1 MNNPTPEFHSQPP
14 LIDFTF
20 AGSGGFKR
28 RIGRCIDSVA
38 NVLIRHHRINESHEA
53 LRSLPVDDGNFF
65 QRGLKVLNI
74 RYQVK
79 PEDVQRIPTSGPL
92 IIVANHPFGGVD
104 GIVLG
109 AVIAEVRTDAKLMVN
124 YLLAR
129 IDGFAPHI
137 INVDPFGSKS
147 ATHGNLA
154 PMRQCFSW
162 LRGGGCLGV
171 FPSGTVSH
179 WNWRKR
185 RVTDPQWSEHIASL
199 ALKTRATVVPVFFE
213 GRNNALFQLAG
224 ILHPLLRT
232 ILLPRQMLAMNGKI
246 IKLRVGNPIG
256 PSKLERFASPREG
269 IDFLRLKTYIQQNR
283 EVAEKVSFRFS
294 RPFRKVQPAAIAD
307 PIDRDLLAREVT
319 QLTEAHEFARYNE
332 LSVIIARAKEI
343 PLLLKEIGRLRE
355 ITFRAVGEGTNLSRD
370 LDRFDDYYLH
380 LFMWNHEKQEIA
392 GAYRLGLTDEI
403 LNSHGTTGLYTTT
416 LFRYKQGVLERLN
429 PAVELGRSF
438 VVADY
443 QRKPMSLGLMW
454 KGIGQFIARHPR
466 YRILFGPVSI
476 SKEYQALSKNM
487 IVMYLK
493 ENSLDPELSHQVKAR
508 KPPRSKHLGGLDQHS
523 FNTTVRDIEDVSALI
538 SEIEREERGVPVL
551 LRQYLKLNATM
562 LSFNVDPEF
571 NDCIDGLVLVDLSK
585 TNEKTLRRYMGDE
598 GAERFYAFHEIRNS
612 ERTVKT
618 SGG

>member
-1 MNNPTPEFHSQPP
+1 MNQNTLVSTAPAP
-14 LIDFTF
+14 LIDFC
-20 AGSGGFKR
+20 AGKTGKVSR
-28 RIGRCIDSVA
+28 WMWRLVDRVA
-38 NVLIRHHRINESHEA
+38 NWLIRHHSINDRHEA
-53 LRSLPVDDGNFF
+53 LCQLPESSGNFY
-65 QRGLKVLNI
+65 QRALKVLNVS
-74 RYQVK
+74 YQVK
-79 PEDVQRIPTSGPL
+79 PEDLKRIPKEGPL
-92 IIVANHPFGGVD
+92 MIVANHPYGGVD

-109 AVIAEVRTDAKLMVN
+109 AVMSEARTDSKLMVN
-124 YLLAR
+124 YLLSR
-129 IDGFAPHI
+129 IEGFGPYI
-137 INVDPFGSKS
+137 INVDPFGSKR
-147 ATHGNLA
+147 AAQGNLG
-154 PMRQCFSW
+154 PMRQCLAW

-185 RVTDPQWSEHIASL
+185 RVTDPQWSEHIAAL
-199 ALKTRATVVPVFFE
+199 ALKTRATVVPVYFE
-213 GRNNALFQLAG
+213 GRNGWLFQLAG
-224 ILHPLLRT
+224 MIHPLLRT
-232 ILLPRQMLAMNGKI
+232 LLLPRQMLRMNGGTV
-246 IKLRVGNPIG
+246 KLRIGNPIG
-256 PSKLERFASPREG
+256 PAKLEKFKEAREV
-269 IDFLRLKTYIQQNR
+269 IDFLRLKTYIQHNR
-283 EVAEKVSFRFS
+283 EVADKVSFRFS
-294 RPFRKVQPAAIAD
+294 RPQRKVEPTAIAA
-307 PIDRDLLAREVT
+307 PIEKDLLAREVAN
-319 QLTEAHEFARYNE
+319 LTPAQEYARHNEFSVYVVRARD
-332 LSVIIARAKEI
+332 I

-355 ITFRAVGEGTNLSRD
+355 VTFRAVGEGTNQARD

-403 LNSHGTTGLYTTT
+403 LNAHGSSGLYTTT
-416 LFRYKQGVLERLN
+416 LFRYKPGVLEKLN

-443 QRKPMSLGLMW
+443 QRKPLSLGLIW

-476 SKEYQALSKNM
+476 SKEYKALSKNM

-493 ENSLDPELSHQVKAR
+493 ENTLDPEFSQQVKAR
-508 KPPRSKHLGGLDQHS
+508 KPPRSWHLGGLDRHS

-571 NDCIDGLVLVDLSK
+571 NDCIDGLVLVDLVK

-598 GAERFYAFHEIRNS
+598 GAQRFYAYHEIRNTD
-612 ERTVKT
+612 RALKC
-618 SGG
+618 